1 MSRDDENKSLENVLL
16 HGNPNPERIGCP
28 DREELIGLALRLR
41 AADDPLWL
49 HVAECSSCY
58 ADVRQLQRS
67 HDVRAEERARPAW
80 VLLAVAAALFFAV
93 GATWYL
99 FSQRSSNAPPIV
111 AKAVPAKVLDLRPYA
126 VSRSEAATTPG
137 ITLTLERSL
146 QNVVL
151 VLPVASAEGEYQLR
165 ILDGNLE
172 ARLSSRASAILRN
185 GDTTIANELDLSV
198 VPAGRYTLAIKREP
212 EDWRLFPV
220 EVK

>member
-1 MSRDDENKSLENVLL
+1 MSRDDVNKSLENILL

-28 DREELIGLALRLR
+28 DREELIGLAVRLR
-41 AADDPLWL
+41 AVDDPLWL

-58 ADVRQLQRS
+58 ADVRQLQRR
-67 HDVRAEERARPAW
+67 HDVRAEELARPTW
-80 VLLAVAAALFFAV
+80 VMLAAAAALVLAAS
-93 GATWYL
+93 ATWYW
-99 FSQRSSNAPPIV
+99 FSLQSSNAPPIV
-111 AKAVPAKVLDLRPYA
+111 AKAVASKVLDLRPYA
-126 VSRSEAATTPG
+126 VSRSGAATTPG
-137 ITLTLERSL
+137 ITLTLERTV

-151 VLPVASAEGEYQLR
+151 VLPVASAEGEYLLR

-172 ARLSSRASAILRN
+172 AKLSSRASAILQN

-198 VPAGRYTLAIKREP
+198 VPAGRYTLALKRDP

>member
-1 MSRDDENKSLENVLL
+1 MSRDDVNKSLENILL

-28 DREELIGLALRLR
+28 DREELIGLAVRLR
-41 AADDPLWL
+41 AVDDPLWL

-58 ADVRQLQRS
+58 ADVRELQRR
-67 HDVRAEERARPAW
+67 HDVRPEEPVRPTW
-80 VLLAVAAALFFAV
+80 VLLAAAAALVIAASGSWYFFP
-93 GATWYL
+93 L
-99 FSQRSSNAPPIV
+99 QSSNAPPIV
-111 AKAVPAKVLDLRPYA
+111 AKAVPSKVLDLRPYA
-126 VSRSEAATTPG
+126 VSRSEAATAPG
-137 ITLTLERSL
+137 FTLTLERTV

-151 VLPVASAEGEYQLR
+151 VLPVASAEGEYLLR

-172 ARLSSRASAILRN
+172 AMLSSRASAFLRN

>member
-1 MSRDDENKSLENVLL
+1 MSRNDENKSLENVLL

-28 DREELIGLALRLR
+28 DREELIGLAMRVR

-49 HVAECSSCY
+49 HVAECSPCY
-58 ADVRQLQRS
+58 ADVRELQRK
-67 HDVRAEERARPAW
+67 HDVRPEVLARPLW
-80 VLLAVAAALFFAV
+80 MWLATAAALVVAVV
-93 GATWYL
+93 GAWYFVSL
-99 FSQRSSNAPPIV
+99 QSSNEPVIV
-111 AKAVPAKVLDLRPYA
+111 AKAAPSAVLDLRPYA
-126 VSRSEAATTPG
+126 VSRSEEAPDHANS
-137 ITLTLERSL
+137 LTLERTV

-151 VLPVASAEGEYQLR
+151 VLPVASAEGEYMLR

-172 ARLSSRASAILRN
+172 AKLSTRASAILRD
-185 GDTTIANELDLSV
+185 GDTTIASELDLSA